1 MVGGGGPLGSDPIAV
16 QYCKNSNTLI
26 RIRRIM
32 RLIPYPPL
40 MKYRNV
46 EAEGL
51 EWETP
56 DRFRAEIAELGYDAW
71 LDQFQ
76 SPAERRRR
84 VACMNDCL
92 EELAPL
98 CRMTL
103 AP

>member
-1 MVGGGGPLGSDPIAV
+1 MGFYAARPVFLWSWAETKH
-16 QYCKNSNTLI
+16 Y
-26 RIRRIM
+26 
-32 RLIPYPPL
+32 
-40 MKYRNV
+40 V
-46 EAEGL
+46 EVEGL

-76 SPAERRRR
+76 SPAEWRRR

-98 CRMTL
+98 SRMTL
-103 AP
+103 TP